1 MLSSSQ
7 PTVDQLSLLDQPPQS
22 QTTNIATAAMTTNAK
37 KKKETILEEAEDEEE
52 LFLEENAENLV
63 NTGEKEEAEEMMEN
77 CFPADGEPPVEQQKA
92 RVETKGGLGLGIWR
106 LIFFWL

>member
-1 MLSSSQ
+1 
-7 PTVDQLSLLDQPPQS
+7 
-22 QTTNIATAAMTTNAK
+22 MTTNTK

-63 NTGEKEEAEEMMEN
+63 KTGETGENLVNAGEKEEAEEMMEN

-106 LIFFWL
+106 LINFFLAYLIFLQN